1 MSQLSQPQTLPLKP
15 LHLPVEPSVWPLPWG
30 YWALLGFIV
39 LSIILTVLL
48 IRRKRKQERAKKAA
62 LKMLT
67 SDVSTLSPAEANEIL
82 RQAALSYFPRKEVAN
97 LTGQSWL
104 SFLDSQLASPRFLA
118 NESSW
123 HSALYTSAYDSKDE
137 GADLISDCK
146 YWVQNA
152 LPPKRKYRNWNAA
165 S

>member
-15 LHLPVEPSVWPLPWG
+15 LHLPTEPSVWPLPWG

-97 LTGQSWL
+97 LTGQSWF
-104 SFLDSQLASPRFLA
+104 SFLDSQLASPRFIP

-123 HSALYTSAYDSKDE
+123 HSALYNSANPPKDE
-137 GADLISDCK
+137 EANLISDCK

>member
-123 HSALYTSAYDSKDE
+123 YSALYTSAYDSKDE

>member
-48 IRRKRKQERAKKAA
+48 IRRKRNQERAKKAA

>member
-152 LPPKRKYRNWNAA
+152 LPPKRKYRNWNAV